1 LRRAL
6 AFSSVVARGWMRSK
20 SALFWT
26 TVFPLMLL
34 LIFGAVFGETR
45 AQTYPLLVVNEDLY
59 PSGQPTELSSAL
71 VKALNSTGVI
81 EVHQVDPGQNLEEAM
96 RSKGIYRALVIH
108 RGFEEELTK
117 VSVAGRVD
125 VMVSTLE
132 YVLANF
138 GNVTSPE
145 NRSQME
151 SGLSALKAFRANL
164 SSGTVE
170 ITYVRD
176 PNDRASSAVEGVI
189 RSFLA
194 AFNLRLLGANESV
207 TVSPADLGFR
217 RTRPID
223 YYLPGILMAFV
234 MTNGVLGVAPPLAE
248 MRKSRQLKR
257 LAVTP
262 LKLSELLTGFML
274 VQVLMSSV
282 LAVLLVAVGWA
293 VFRPSFTL
301 NPYALALTVVAS
313 LFFTSLGLLIG
324 SALKE
329 LEAVVA
335 ASNVIVFPMMFLSGA
350 FWPLEFAPPIMR
362 TIAGFTPLYY
372 FAEGLRSV
380 GVYGE
385 LGPSLTAFAIGLV
398 ASPVLLFIGSSLLG
412 RELAE

>member
-1 LRRAL
+1 
-6 AFSSVVARGWMRSK
+6 
-20 SALFWT
+20 
-26 TVFPLMLL
+26 
-34 LIFGAVFGETR
+34 
-45 AQTYPLLVVNEDLY
+45 
-59 PSGQPTELSSAL
+59 
-71 VKALNSTGVI
+71 
-81 EVHQVDPGQNLEEAM
+81 
-96 RSKGIYRALVIH
+96 VIH

-138 GNVTSPE
+138 GNRTSPE

-151 SGLSALKAFRANL
+151 SGLSALKAFRASL

-170 ITYVRD
+170 VTYVRD

-257 LAVTP
+257 LAITP

-282 LAVLLVAVGWA
+282 LAALLVAVGWA

-301 NPYALALTVVAS
+301 NPYAFALTVVAS

-329 LEAVVA
+329 LEAIIA

-362 TIAGFTPLYY
+362 AIAGFTPLYY